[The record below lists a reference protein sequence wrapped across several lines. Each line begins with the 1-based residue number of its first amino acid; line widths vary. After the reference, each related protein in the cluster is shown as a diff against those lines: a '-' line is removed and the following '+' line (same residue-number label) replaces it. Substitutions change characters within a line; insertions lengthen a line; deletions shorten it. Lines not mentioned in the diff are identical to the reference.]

1 MTAAGTAAVTAAE
14 FQSLVRDAVPIVR
27 LMEPEVLR
35 LEAGAVTLRAPFKPD
50 FLRPGGT
57 VSGPVLMA
65 LADIAMYALVMSR
78 LGPVELAVTT
88 HLNMA
93 FLRKPPQEAVLAEGK
108 LLRIGRRL
116 AFGDVLLFAEG
127 DPEPVAQASVTYAL
141 P

>member
-1 MTAAGTAAVTAAE
+1 MSSAVTAAE
-14 FQSLVRDAVPIVR
+14 FQALVVDAVPITR
-27 LMEPEVLR
+27 MIEPEVER
-35 LEAGAVTLRAPFKPD
+35 LDAGYVRLRAPFRPD

-93 FLRKPPQEAVLAEGK
+93 FLRKPAQDRK
-108 LLRIGRRL
+108 STRL
-116 AFGDVLLFAEG
+116 N
-127 DPEPVAQASVTYAL
+127 SSH
-141 P
+141 